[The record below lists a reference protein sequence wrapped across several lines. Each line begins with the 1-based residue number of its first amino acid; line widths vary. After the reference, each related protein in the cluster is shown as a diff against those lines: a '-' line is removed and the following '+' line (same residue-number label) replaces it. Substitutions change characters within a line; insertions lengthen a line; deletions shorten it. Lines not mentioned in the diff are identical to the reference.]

1 MIYYLIFFVGLLSG
15 MLVQRPRFFD
25 VAHGVLVGCG
35 YLLIALFG
43 FQMASS
49 FLCGDSQWG
58 DVASAGVLAVCAATG
73 SVVFAFLFL
82 WLVSKLLGMLEY
94 GNVGMM
100 YLEGRAPSRPPLE
113 LATTER
119 GPPDCSPCSPPIFQD
134 STIPLFLPRFIPAR
148 YLPVTISLSL
158 LLVGIAVGVVVPA
171 VPVELPI
178 KVFLLLMIF
187 AVGFQTT
194 RELRTLSTGQSAS
207 RGVALFILLALPV
220 AVMAGTLCFCA
231 GAGLFLKYGWRDSM
245 LCGAA
250 MGWQTLGGPMVQE
263 LRGLQLGNVAFLT
276 NMFRDVVSLLLI
288 PLVSRRGYELLGVTP
303 GGVSSMDILLPGI
316 MAASGRHV
324 LLYAMWVGASCS
336 FWAPILIYLIAKG
349 IS

>member
-1 MIYYLIFFVGLLSG
+1 
-15 MLVQRPRFFD
+15 
-25 VAHGVLVGCG
+25 
-35 YLLIALFG
+35 
-43 FQMASS
+43 
-49 FLCGDSQWG
+49 
-58 DVASAGVLAVCAATG
+58 
-73 SVVFAFLFL
+73 
-82 WLVSKLLGMLEY
+82 
-94 GNVGMM
+94 
-100 YLEGRAPSRPPLE
+100 
-113 LATTER
+113 
-119 GPPDCSPCSPPIFQD
+119 
-134 STIPLFLPRFIPAR
+134 
-148 YLPVTISLSL
+148 LPVTISLSL
-158 LLVGIAVGVVVPA
+158 LLVGIVVGVVVPA
-171 VPVELPI
+171 VQVELPI
-178 KVFLLLMIF
+178 KIFLLLMIL
-187 AVGFQTT
+187 AVGVQST
-194 RELRTLSTGQSAS
+194 RELRTLSTGESAS

-303 GGVSSMDILLPGI
+303 GGVSSMDMLLPGI

>member
-1 MIYYLIFFVGLLSG
+1 MIYYLIFFLGLLSG
-15 MLVQRPRFFD
+15 ALIRRPRLFD
-25 VAHGVLVGCG
+25 VAHWIMVGCG
-35 YLLIALFG
+35 YLLITLFG

-49 FLCGDSQWG
+49 FLCGDSQWA

-82 WLVSKLLGMLEY
+82 WLVSNLNKFGTTKNTENCISLRLCDSAGKSFSNSQGCSLPTATANCHCAAT
-94 GNVGMM
+94 G
-100 YLEGRAPSRPPLE
+100 GRLIS
-113 LATTER
+113 
-119 GPPDCSPCSPPIFQD
+119 
-134 STIPLFLPRFIPAR
+134 AR

-158 LLVGIAVGVVVPA
+158 LLVGIVVGVVVPA

-178 KVFLLLMIF
+178 KFFLLLMIL
-187 AVGFQTT
+187 AVGVQST
-194 RELRTLSTGQSAS
+194 RELRTLSTGESAS
-207 RGVALFILLALPV
+207 RGVALFVLLALPV
-220 AVMAGTLCFCA
+220 TVMMGTLCFCA
-231 GAGLFLKYGWRDSM
+231 GAGIFLKYGWRDSM

-288 PLVSRRGYELLGVTP
+288 PLVSRRGVELLGVTP
-303 GGVSSMDILLPGI
+303 GGVSSMDMLLPGI

>member
-1 MIYYLIFFVGLLSG
+1 MIYYLIFFMGLLSG
-15 MLVQRPRFFD
+15 ALIRRPRLFD

-35 YLLIALFG
+35 YLLITLFG

-49 FLCGDSQWG
+49 FLCGDSQWA
-58 DVASAGVLAVCAATG
+58 DVVSAGVLAVCAATG
-73 SVVFAFLFL
+73 SVVFSWLFI
-82 WLVSKLLGMLEY
+82 WLTRRTIGGS
-94 GNVGMM
+94 
-100 YLEGRAPSRPPLE
+100 PQSRPPVCGPALE
-113 LATTER
+113 LEGEAVLSR
-119 GPPDCSPCSPPIFQD
+119 LGRD
-134 STIPLFLPRFIPAR
+134 SSTVISAR

-158 LLVGIAVGVVVPA
+158 LLVGIAVGAVVPA

-178 KVFLLLMIF
+178 KIFLLLMIL
-187 AVGFQTT
+187 AVGVQST
-194 RELRTLSTGQSAS
+194 RELRTLSTGESAS
-207 RGVALFILLALPV
+207 RGVALFVLLALPV